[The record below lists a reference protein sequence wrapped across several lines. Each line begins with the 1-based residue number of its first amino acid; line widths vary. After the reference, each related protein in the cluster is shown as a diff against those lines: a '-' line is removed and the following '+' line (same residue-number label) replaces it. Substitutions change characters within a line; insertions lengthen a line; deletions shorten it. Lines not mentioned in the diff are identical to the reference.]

1 MKMKSR
7 RRLFGT
13 GEIGKYRLIN
23 FLLVLILSATYIYA
37 FSSIEVYEGGGVGF
51 RDGITYYVFQFVLV
65 TISLIL
71 ITTLGYALRCGFGAV
86 ARMETILKDVAAG
99 SYSLRLS
106 LRKGD
111 ILSPLADKVNRIID
125 LLEKSAKQ

>member
-51 RDGITYYVFQFVLV
+51 RDGITYYVFQ
-65 TISLIL
+65 L